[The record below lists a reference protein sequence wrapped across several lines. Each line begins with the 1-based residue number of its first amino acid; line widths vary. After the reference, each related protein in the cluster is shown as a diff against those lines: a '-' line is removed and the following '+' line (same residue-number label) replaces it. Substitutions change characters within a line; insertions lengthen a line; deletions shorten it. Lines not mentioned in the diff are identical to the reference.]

1 MGSKSAAGVR
11 YMSSKRPNEGMLQVM
26 DALREVVAFLSSIG
40 FKVGPELTVT
50 AVRRLLLVQMVVLS
64 SSEY

>member
-1 MGSKSAAGVR
+1 MK
-11 YMSSKRPNEGMLQVM
+11 EMLQVM

-50 AVRRLLLVQMVVLS
+50 AVRRLLLVQMVLLS